1 MENSGKNKYF
11 DQSMQFDA
19 IASDDELL
27 EARRLATYSVNALRV
42 AKSVDRTIVLFP
54 AAVQALTSLDRL
66 FQLGTEFNMPQG
78 MRLVGPSGVGKTASF
93 EYFRASL
100 PNSALFAQ
108 GMAAISVRVQNKP
121 RTSHLVQ
128 AILNAIR
135 YPFNSGSARQLY
147 MRRSL
152 LFDALKNYKT
162 RLIWLD
168 EAQHLLYQRRSE
180 MSNEWEND
188 ATEFLRE
195 LVDECKLSLVLAG
208 TSELDNLPEVAPH
221 LSSRVSGRES
231 MDNFIA
237 DANWVGFV
245 RGFVKQCQSF
255 DLTCMND
262 VQMAMRLHMAS
273 EGNLRAFKRL
283 VTEAVLIAYDSNDR
297 QVDRKALQRG
307 FQGVFGAGAVRG
319 NPFV

>member
-1 MENSGKNKYF
+1 MWFFFFFSSRRRHTRLQG
-11 DQSMQFDA
+11 DWS
-19 IASDDELL
+19 SDVCSSDL
-27 EARRLATYSVNALRV
+27 
-42 AKSVDRTIVLFP
+42 
-54 AAVQALTSLDRL
+54 
-66 FQLGTEFNMPQG
+66 
-78 MRLVGPSGVGKTASF
+78 
-93 EYFRASL
+93 
-100 PNSALFAQ
+100 
-108 GMAAISVRVQNKP
+108 
-121 RTSHLVQ
+121 
-128 AILNAIR
+128 
-135 YPFNSGSARQLY
+135 PFNSGSARQLY

-262 VQMAMRLHMAS
+262 VQMAMRLHM
-273 EGNLRAFKRL
+273 EIGRAH
-283 VTEAVLIAYDSNDR
+283 V
-297 QVDRKALQRG
+297 
-307 FQGVFGAGAVRG
+307 
-319 NPFV
+319 